1 MKLSKSEFRVMNH
14 PLRRFIQR
22 RVEFPIFQKIGLEPH
37 GKDILEIGC
46 GSGYGAYLL
55 YKFNPKSY
63 LGIDL
68 MPEQIALAKRRSL
81 PKAEFIVHDATD
93 LRIIPDKTKDV
104 IVIFGILHH
113 IPEWKMVIKECR
125 RVLRPQGEMYVE
137 EPDGKHV
144 RHFDRIFHWG
154 HPEQALFTL
163 KEFESYLVE
172 LGLITLRRKQV
183 LMFGFFQIQNMSD

>member
-1 MKLSKSEFRVMNH
+1 MQLSHTEFRVMNH
-14 PLRRFIQR
+14 PLRWFVQR
-22 RVEFPIFQKIGLEPH
+22 TVEFPIFRKIGLEPK

-55 YKFNPKSY
+55 LKFNPQSY

-68 MPEQIALAKRRSL
+68 MPAQIALAKRRSL

-93 LRIIPDKTKDV
+93 LRIIPDGTRDV
-104 IVIFGILHH
+104 VVIFGILHH
-113 IPEWKMVIKECR
+113 IAEWKMVIKECR
-125 RVLRPQGEMYVE
+125 RVLRPHGEMYVE

-163 KEFESYLVE
+163 KEFENCLVE
-172 LGLITLRRKQV
+172 LGLLTVCRKKV
-183 LMFGFFQIQNMSD
+183 LMFGFYRIQKMSD